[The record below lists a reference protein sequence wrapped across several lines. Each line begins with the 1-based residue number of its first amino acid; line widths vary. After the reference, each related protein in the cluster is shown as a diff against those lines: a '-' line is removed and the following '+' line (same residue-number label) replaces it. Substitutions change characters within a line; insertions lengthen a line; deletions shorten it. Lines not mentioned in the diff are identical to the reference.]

1 MRKKYG
7 CNGWWHQKNLLRKGE
22 ALKINTSKRQIM
34 QCSAKFLPECMGE
47 HAPGPSCFVMY
58 QIA

>member
-47 HAPGPSCFVMY
+47 HAP
-58 QIA
+58 